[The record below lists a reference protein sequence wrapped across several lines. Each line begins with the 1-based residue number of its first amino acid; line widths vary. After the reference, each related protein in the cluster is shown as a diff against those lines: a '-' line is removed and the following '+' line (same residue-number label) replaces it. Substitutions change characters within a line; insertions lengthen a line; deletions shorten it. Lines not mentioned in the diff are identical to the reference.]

1 MDVMSD
7 QEARALLEDHNHH
20 PRVML
25 SFPQQHSKQ
34 FQLTICS
41 WTELFIT
48 WLFFIRHYSD
58 DISALDVM
66 KQNNLTEAS
75 FFDRI

>member
-20 PRVML
+20 PRVMR

-41 WTELFIT
+41 WAKLFIT
-48 WLFFIRHYSD
+48 WLFFVRHYSD
-58 DISALDVM
+58 DICALDVM

-75 FFDRI
+75 FY